1 MAAKPPPS
9 RVAESGAAGE
19 RQRLDKW
26 LWFARI
32 VKTRRQAVDLI
43 VRGHVR
49 VESRRV
55 ETPAKLVGPGE
66 VLTIAL
72 ERQVRVLRI
81 VGLAERRGGASEAQT
96 LFVDLAAEPRNVPP
110 SAL

>member
-1 MAAKPPPS
+1 MAAKPHPS
-9 RVAESGAAGE
+9 RVAEE

-43 VRGHVR
+43 ARGHVR

-81 VGLAERRGGASEAQT
+81 VGLAERRGGAGEAQT
-96 LFVDLAAEPRNVPP
+96 LFVDLAVEPRNVPP